1 MRRLDFRATETY
13 NIMMNKSIRVR
24 LAFFICSF
32 LVAALL
38 CLYFM
43 ISPTFFEKWTI
54 THREHNL
61 TQELIAPSPA
71 VDNTPEKPAAEKSSN
86 KSFEKSP
93 KKLLP
98 SKKPP
103 RQSAKLP
110 QSVIDGVKT
119 FVFFVGHP
127 CSGHSIVGSL
137 IDSHPHMV
145 VSNEYTLFWKL
156 SKGALAPNKSKI
168 FNALWNFDL
177 KMKSRTEDV
186 KGYTLVVDGLYEG
199 KYVDHIDVIG
209 DKRGD
214 RTIQLFIDHPS
225 NWSSVYNIL
234 KSLNVTLKVIHV
246 IRNPYNNIASLIFL
260 SDNKKYSI
268 FKKIKHSNETYTF
281 NSNYTAKWIKTY
293 FQYHQAIVSVKEKY
307 KLHIIEVH
315 DKDLIS
321 DSKGT
326 LLRLCNQLGVTCSN
340 DYLEKCSKKIYK
352 DESRTRHLLNWTK
365 QQLELIEQNIKKY
378 SCLKGYTFD
387 SM

>member
-1 MRRLDFRATETY
+1 
-13 NIMMNKSIRVR
+13 MMNKSIRVR
-24 LAFFICSF
+24 LGFFNCGF
-32 LVAALL
+32 LLAALL
-38 CLYFM
+38 LVCLYFM
-43 ISPTFFEKWTI
+43 ISLTFVEKWTLLTYYDNKI
-54 THREHNL
+54 
-61 TQELIAPSPA
+61 TQELIATSPA
-71 VDNTPEKPAAEKSSN
+71 AIENTTEKPTEKPAEKPSN
-86 KSFEKSP
+86 KPSEKLP
-93 KKLLP
+93 KKLPDNKTLKSP
-98 SKKPP
+98 
-103 RQSAKLP
+103 QLAKLP

-177 KMKSRTEDV
+177 KMKSRTVNV
-186 KGYTLVVDGLYEG
+186 KGYTLMVDGLYEG
-199 KYVDHIDVIG
+199 KYLDHIDVIG

-225 NWSSVYNIL
+225 KWLSVYNTL

-246 IRNPYNNIASLIFL
+246 IRNPYDNIASLIFL
-260 SDNKKYSI
+260 SDNKKYII
-268 FKKIKHSNETYTF
+268 FKKIKHSNKTYTF
-281 NSNYTAKWIKTY
+281 NSSYTAKWIKMY
-293 FQYHQAIVSVKEKY
+293 FQYHQAIVSVKENY
-307 KLHIIEVH
+307 NLDIIEVH
-315 DKDLIS
+315 GKDLIL
-321 DSKGT
+321 DPKVN
-326 LLRLCNQLGVTCSN
+326 LLRLCNRLGVTCSD

-378 SCLKGYTFD
+378 SCLKGYTYD